1 MIGMMSLYD
10 ELTQACSK
18 EVTLR
23 YSTSFFRAVSLLSP
37 VIRQDIHNIYGF
49 VRFADEIVD
58 TFHKY
63 NQEKLLNQFEKDFY
77 QSLKDGISLNPVLNS
92 FQKTILKYDIDISL
106 VDAFMKSM
114 KMDLH
119 KTQYNSKE
127 EYEQYIYGS
136 ADVVG
141 LMCLKVFVEGNNNLY
156 ESLKDSAMRLGSAF
170 QKVNFLRDIKN
181 DLDVLNRSYFPQVDL
196 KNLDEKSKDE
206 IIKEIQED
214 FQAAQIGITHL
225 PNVAKLGVYTAYSYY
240 FQLLVKLKK
249 TQPSKLLETRV
260 RVNNF
265 MKTYLFCKSYLK
277 VKFNFI

>member
-1 MIGMMSLYD
+1 MTLLYE

-18 EVTLR
+18 EVTLK
-23 YSTSFFRAVSLLSP
+23 YSTSFFKAVNLLSP
-37 VIRQDIHNIYGF
+37 TIQQDIHNIYGF

-58 TFHKY
+58 TFHEH
-63 NQEKLLNQFEKDFY
+63 NQEELLNQFEKDFY
-77 QSLKDGISLNPVLNS
+77 GALKVGISLNPILNS
-92 FQKTILKYDIDISL
+92 FQKTVLKYDIDISL
-106 VDAFMKSM
+106 VDAFMRSM
-114 KMDLH
+114 KMDLY
-119 KTQYNSKE
+119 KTQYTTKE

-141 LMCLKVFVEGNNNLY
+141 LMCLKVFVEGDQNLY

-196 KNLDEKSKDE
+196 ENLDEPSKDG

-214 FQAAQIGITHL
+214 FEAAQIGIAQL
-225 PNVAKLGVYTAYSYY
+225 PLVAKLGVYTAYSYY
-240 FQLLVKLKK
+240 FELLIKLKK
-249 TQPSKLLETRV
+249 TRPSKLLETRI

>member
-1 MIGMMSLYD
+1 MSLYN

-23 YSTSFFRAVSLLSP
+23 YSTSFFRTVNLLSP
-37 VIRQDIHNIYGF
+37 SIQQDIHNIYGF

-58 TFHKY
+58 TFHEH
-63 NQEKLLNQFEKDFY
+63 NQEKLLNQFEKDFH
-77 QSLKDGISLNPVLNS
+77 QALKDGISLNPILNS
-92 FQKTILKYDIDISL
+92 FQKTVLKYDIDRSL
-106 VDAFMKSM
+106 VDAFIRSM

-119 KTQYNSKE
+119 KTQYSSKE
-127 EYEQYIYGS
+127 EYELYIYGS

-141 LMCLKVFVEGNNNLY
+141 LMCLKVFVRGNNNLY

-181 DLDVLNRSYFPQVDL
+181 DLNVLNRSYFPHVDL
-196 KNLDEKSKDE
+196 KNLDEKAKEE

-214 FQAAQIGITHL
+214 FQAAQAGITKL
-225 PNVAKLGVYTAYSYY
+225 PFVAKLGVYTAYSYY
-240 FQLLVKLKK
+240 FELLVKLKK

-265 MKTYLFCKSYLK
+265 MKTYLYFKSYLK

>member
-1 MIGMMSLYD
+1 MMSLYN

-23 YSTSFFRAVSLLSP
+23 YSTSFFRAVNLLSP
-37 VIRQDIHNIYGF
+37 SIQQDIHNIYGF

-58 TFHKY
+58 TFHEY
-63 NQEKLLNQFEKDFY
+63 NQEKLLSQFEKDFY
-77 QSLKDGISLNPVLNS
+77 ESLKNGISLNPILNS
-92 FQKTILKYDIDISL
+92 FQKTIRKYDIDTSL
-106 VDAFMKSM
+106 VDAFMRSM

-119 KTQYNSKE
+119 KTQYSSKE
-127 EYEQYIYGS
+127 EYEQYIFGS

-156 ESLKDSAMRLGSAF
+156 ESLKGSAMRLGSAF

-196 KNLDEKSKDE
+196 KNLDKKSKEE

-214 FQAAQIGITHL
+214 FRAAKAGIIQL
-225 PNVAKLGVYTAYSYY
+225 PSVAKLGVYTAYSYY
-240 FQLLVKLKK
+240 FELLVKLKK
-249 TQPSKLLETRV
+249 TEPSKLLETRV

-277 VKFNFI
+277 VKFNLI

>member
-1 MIGMMSLYD
+1 MTLLYD
-10 ELTQACSK
+10 ELTEACSK
-18 EVTLR
+18 EVTLK
-23 YSTSFFRAVSLLSP
+23 YSTSFYKAVNLLSP
-37 VIRQDIHNIYGF
+37 IIQQDIHNIYGF

-58 TFHKY
+58 TFHEH
-63 NQEKLLNQFEKDFY
+63 NQEELLKQFEEDFY
-77 QSLKDGISLNPVLNS
+77 AALKVGISLNPILNS

-106 VDAFMKSM
+106 VDAFMRSM
-114 KMDLH
+114 KMDLY
-119 KTQYNSKE
+119 KTQYSTKE
-127 EYEQYIYGS
+127 EYKQYIYGS

-141 LMCLKVFVEGNNNLY
+141 LMCLKVFVEGNDQLY

-196 KNLDEKSKDE
+196 ENLDEKSKDG
-206 IIKEIQED
+206 IIKEIQDD
-214 FQAAQIGITHL
+214 FHAAQIGITQL
-225 PNVAKLGVYTAYSYY
+225 PLVAKLGVYTAYSYY
-240 FQLLVKLKK
+240 FELLVKLKK
-249 TQPSKLLETRV
+249 TPSSRLLETRI

>member
-1 MIGMMSLYD
+1 MTLLYD

-18 EVTLR
+18 EVTLK
-23 YSTSFFRAVSLLSP
+23 YSTSFFKAVNLLSP
-37 VIRQDIHNIYGF
+37 TIQQDIHNIYGF

-58 TFHKY
+58 TFHEH
-63 NQEKLLNQFEKDFY
+63 NQEELLNQFEKDFY
-77 QSLKDGISLNPVLNS
+77 AALKVGISLNPILNS
-92 FQKTILKYDIDISL
+92 FQKTVLKYDIDISL
-106 VDAFMKSM
+106 VDAFMRSM
-114 KMDLH
+114 KMDLY
-119 KTQYNSKE
+119 KTQYTTKE

-141 LMCLKVFVEGNNNLY
+141 LMCLKVFVEGDQNLY

-196 KNLDEKSKDE
+196 ENLDEPSKDG

-214 FQAAQIGITHL
+214 FEAAKIGIAQL
-225 PNVAKLGVYTAYSYY
+225 PLVAKLGVYTAYSYY
-240 FQLLVKLKK
+240 FELLIKLKK
-249 TQPSKLLETRV
+249 TRPSKLLETRI

>member
-1 MIGMMSLYD
+1 MLLYD

-18 EVTLR
+18 EVTLK
-23 YSTSFFRAVSLLSP
+23 YSTSFFKAVNLLSP
-37 VIRQDIHNIYGF
+37 TIQQDIHNIYGF

-58 TFHKY
+58 TFNEH
-63 NQEKLLNQFEKDFY
+63 NQEELLNQFEKDFY
-77 QSLKDGISLNPVLNS
+77 AALKVGISLNPILNS

-106 VDAFMKSM
+106 VDAFMRSM
-114 KMDLH
+114 KMDLY
-119 KTQYNSKE
+119 KTQYATKE

-141 LMCLKVFVEGNNNLY
+141 LMCLKVFVEGDQNLY
-156 ESLKDSAMRLGSAF
+156 ESLKESAMRLGSAF

-196 KNLDEKSKDE
+196 ENLDEPSKE
-206 IIKEIQED
+206 GIIKEIQED
-214 FQAAQIGITHL
+214 FEAAQIGIAQL
-225 PNVAKLGVYTAYSYY
+225 PLVAKLGVYTAYSYY
-240 FQLLVKLKK
+240 FELLIKLKK
-249 TQPSKLLETRV
+249 TRPSKLLETRI

>member
-1 MIGMMSLYD
+1 MTLLYD

-18 EVTLR
+18 EVTLK
-23 YSTSFFRAVSLLSP
+23 YSTSFFKAVNLLSP
-37 VIRQDIHNIYGF
+37 TIQQDIHNIYGF

-58 TFHKY
+58 TFHEH
-63 NQEKLLNQFEKDFY
+63 NQEELLNQFEKDFY
-77 QSLKDGISLNPVLNS
+77 AALKVGISLNPILNS
-92 FQKTILKYDIDISL
+92 FQKTVLKYDIDISL
-106 VDAFMKSM
+106 VDAFMRSM
-114 KMDLH
+114 KMDLY
-119 KTQYNSKE
+119 KTQYTTKE

-141 LMCLKVFVEGNNNLY
+141 LMCLKVFVEGDQNLY

-196 KNLDEKSKDE
+196 ENLDEPSKDG

-214 FQAAQIGITHL
+214 FEAAQIGIAQL
-225 PNVAKLGVYTAYSYY
+225 PLVAKLGVYTAYSYY
-240 FQLLVKLKK
+240 FELLIKLKK
-249 TQPSKLLETRV
+249 TRPSKLLETRI

>member
-1 MIGMMSLYD
+1 MMLLYD

-18 EVTLR
+18 EVTLK
-23 YSTSFFRAVSLLSP
+23 YSTSFFRAVNLLSP
-37 VIRQDIHNIYGF
+37 SIQQDIHNIYGF

-58 TFHKY
+58 TFHEH
-63 NQEKLLNQFEKDFY
+63 NQEELLNQFEKDFY
-77 QSLKDGISLNPVLNS
+77 EALKVGISLNPILNS
-92 FQKTILKYDIDISL
+92 FQRTILKYDIDISL
-106 VDAFMKSM
+106 VDAFMRSM
-114 KMDLH
+114 KMDLC
-119 KTQYNSKE
+119 KTQYSTKE

-141 LMCLKVFVEGNNNLY
+141 LMCLKVFVEGNHDLY

-181 DLDVLNRSYFPQVDL
+181 DLNVLNRSYFPQVDL
-196 KNLDEKSKDE
+196 ENLDEKSKDA

-214 FQAAQIGITHL
+214 FQAAQTGITQL
-225 PNVAKLGVYTAYSYY
+225 PLVAKLGVYTAYSYY
-240 FQLLVKLKK
+240 FELLVKLKK
-249 TQPSKLLETRV
+249 TQPSKLLETRI

>member
-1 MIGMMSLYD
+1 MMSLYN
-10 ELTQACSK
+10 ELTQACSR

-23 YSTSFFRAVSLLSP
+23 YSTSFFRAVNLLSP
-37 VIRQDIHNIYGF
+37 SIQQDIHNIYGF

-58 TFHKY
+58 TFHEH
-63 NQEKLLNQFEKDFY
+63 NQEKLLNQFEKDFH
-77 QSLKDGISLNPVLNS
+77 QALKDGISLNPILNS
-92 FQKTILKYDIDISL
+92 FQKTVLKYDIDRSL
-106 VDAFMKSM
+106 VDAFIRSM

-119 KTQYNSKE
+119 KTQYSSKE
-127 EYEQYIYGS
+127 EYELYIYGS

-141 LMCLKVFVEGNNNLY
+141 LMCLKVFVRGNNNLY

-181 DLDVLNRSYFPQVDL
+181 DLNVLNRSYFPHVDL
-196 KNLDEKSKDE
+196 KNLDEKSKEE
-206 IIKEIQED
+206 IIKDIQED
-214 FQAAQIGITHL
+214 FQAAQAGITQL
-225 PNVAKLGVYTAYSYY
+225 PFVAKLGVYTAYSYY
-240 FQLLVKLKK
+240 FELLVKLKK

-265 MKTYLFCKSYLK
+265 MKTYLYVKSYLK

>member
-1 MIGMMSLYD
+1 MTLLYD
-10 ELTQACSK
+10 ELTQARSK
-18 EVTLR
+18 EVTLK
-23 YSTSFFRAVSLLSP
+23 YSTSFFKAVNLLSP
-37 VIRQDIHNIYGF
+37 TIQQDIHNIYGF

-58 TFHKY
+58 TFHEH
-63 NQEKLLNQFEKDFY
+63 NQEELLNQFEKDFY
-77 QSLKDGISLNPVLNS
+77 GALKVGISLNPILNS
-92 FQKTILKYDIDISL
+92 FQKTVLKYDIDISL
-106 VDAFMKSM
+106 VDAFMRSM
-114 KMDLH
+114 KMDLY
-119 KTQYNSKE
+119 KTQYTTKE

-141 LMCLKVFVEGNNNLY
+141 LMCLKVFVEGDQNLY

-196 KNLDEKSKDE
+196 ENLDEPSKDG

-214 FQAAQIGITHL
+214 FEAAQIGIAQL
-225 PNVAKLGVYTAYSYY
+225 PLVAKLGVYTAYSYY
-240 FQLLVKLKK
+240 FELLIKLKK
-249 TQPSKLLETRV
+249 TRPSKLLETRI

>member
-1 MIGMMSLYD
+1 MTLLYD

-18 EVTLR
+18 EVTLK
-23 YSTSFFRAVSLLSP
+23 YSTSFFKAVNLLSP
-37 VIRQDIHNIYGF
+37 TIQQDIHNIYGF

-58 TFHKY
+58 TFHEH
-63 NQEKLLNQFEKDFY
+63 NQEELLNQFEKDFY
-77 QSLKDGISLNPVLNS
+77 GALKVGISLNPILNS
-92 FQKTILKYDIDISL
+92 FQKTVLKYDIDISL
-106 VDAFMKSM
+106 VDAFMRSM
-114 KMDLH
+114 KMDLY
-119 KTQYNSKE
+119 KTQYTTKE

-141 LMCLKVFVEGNNNLY
+141 LMCLKVFVEGDQNLY

-196 KNLDEKSKDE
+196 ENLDEPSKE
-206 IIKEIQED
+206 GIIKEIQED
-214 FQAAQIGITHL
+214 FEAAQIGIAQL
-225 PNVAKLGVYTAYSYY
+225 PLVAKLGVYTAYSYY
-240 FQLLVKLKK
+240 FELLIKLKK
-249 TQPSKLLETRV
+249 TRPSKLLETRI

>member
-1 MIGMMSLYD
+1 MTLLYD

-18 EVTLR
+18 EVTLK
-23 YSTSFFRAVSLLSP
+23 YSTSFFKAVNLLSP
-37 VIRQDIHNIYGF
+37 TIQQDIHNIYGF

-58 TFHKY
+58 TFHEH
-63 NQEKLLNQFEKDFY
+63 NQEELLNQFEKDFY
-77 QSLKDGISLNPVLNS
+77 GALKVGISLNPILNS
-92 FQKTILKYDIDISL
+92 FQKTVLKYDIDISL
-106 VDAFMKSM
+106 VDAFMRSM
-114 KMDLH
+114 KMDLY
-119 KTQYNSKE
+119 KTQYTTKE

-141 LMCLKVFVEGNNNLY
+141 LMCLKVFVEGDQNLY

-196 KNLDEKSKDE
+196 ENLDESSKDG

-214 FQAAQIGITHL
+214 FEAAQIGIAQL
-225 PNVAKLGVYTAYSYY
+225 PLVAKLGVYTAYSYY
-240 FQLLVKLKK
+240 FELLIKLKK
-249 TQPSKLLETRV
+249 TRPSKLLETRI

>member
-1 MIGMMSLYD
+1 MLLYD

-18 EVTLR
+18 EVTLK
-23 YSTSFFRAVSLLSP
+23 YSTSFFKAVNLLSP
-37 VIRQDIHNIYGF
+37 TIQQDIHNIYGF

-58 TFHKY
+58 TFHEH
-63 NQEKLLNQFEKDFY
+63 NQEELLNQFEKDFY
-77 QSLKDGISLNPVLNS
+77 AALKVGISLNPILNS

-106 VDAFMKSM
+106 VDAFMRSM
-114 KMDLH
+114 KMDLY
-119 KTQYNSKE
+119 KTQYATKE

-141 LMCLKVFVEGNNNLY
+141 LMCLKVFVEGDQNLY
-156 ESLKDSAMRLGSAF
+156 ESLKESAMRLGSAF

-196 KNLDEKSKDE
+196 ENLDEPSKE
-206 IIKEIQED
+206 GIIKEIQED
-214 FQAAQIGITHL
+214 FEAAQIGIAQL
-225 PNVAKLGVYTAYSYY
+225 PLVAKLGVYTAYSYY
-240 FQLLVKLKK
+240 FELLIKLKK
-249 TQPSKLLETRV
+249 TRPSKLLETRI